1 MYARMIQLTA
11 KPGRGKELFDTMLE
25 RTLSVLKQQPGFVE
39 GIALVPE
46 TESSDQFIGL
56 SIWKSKAD
64 ADRFAQGPGQ
74 QQLESYKPLLQGEPM
89 FRSFQLAASTAQ
101 NTGARGAAPLVS
113 SLLGA

>member
-11 KPGRGKELFDTMLE
+11 KPGRGKELLDTMADRPLA
-25 RTLSVLKQQPGFVE
+25 VLKQQPGFVQ
-39 GIALVPE
+39 GIALIPE
-46 TESSDQFIGL
+46 TESDLFIGL

-89 FRSFQLAASTAQ
+89 FRSFQVAESTDQSTGASRAAS
-101 NTGARGAAPLVS
+101 G
-113 SLLGA
+113 